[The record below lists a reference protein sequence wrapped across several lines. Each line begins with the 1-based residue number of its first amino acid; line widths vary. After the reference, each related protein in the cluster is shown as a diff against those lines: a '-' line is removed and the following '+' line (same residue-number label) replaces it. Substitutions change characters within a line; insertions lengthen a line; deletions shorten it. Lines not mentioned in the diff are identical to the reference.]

1 MTTPTRNTIMRLA
14 VASAC
19 SWIALSAQ
27 AQAQAQV
34 QAQAQTG
41 AQAEVQAQTPPA
53 GTEAQASTA
62 QDTAPAAAQAQA
74 PAAPEAAAPV
84 ENVVTVSGSRIAAR
98 GFTQPTPTT
107 TLSADDLAKG
117 AQPNIFNSIAELP
130 ALQGSTGR
138 TTSTNS
144 TSSGVQGLS
153 SLSLRGLGA
162 IRTLTLLDGQRVVGA
177 NVTGVTSASS
187 RSC

>member
-1 MTTPTRNTIMRLA
+1 MNTPNRNTIMRLA

-27 AQAQAQV
+27 AQAQTQT
-34 QAQAQTG
+34 QAQAQ
-41 AQAEVQAQTPPA
+41 AQAQPQTQGAASAPVQMAAAGPEAQTAAGQQTAPTTPA
-53 GTEAQASTA
+53 ADGTQAAAS
-62 QDTAPAAAQAQA
+62 APAAA
-74 PAAPEAAAPV
+74 PAPEAAAPV
-84 ENVVTVSGSRIAAR
+84 ENVITVSGSRIAAR

-117 AQPNIFNSIAELP
+117 AQPNIFNAIAELP

-144 TSSGVQGLS
+144 TRPES
-153 SLSLRGLGA
+153 
-162 IRTLTLLDGQRVVGA
+162 
-177 NVTGVTSASS
+177 
-187 RSC
+187 